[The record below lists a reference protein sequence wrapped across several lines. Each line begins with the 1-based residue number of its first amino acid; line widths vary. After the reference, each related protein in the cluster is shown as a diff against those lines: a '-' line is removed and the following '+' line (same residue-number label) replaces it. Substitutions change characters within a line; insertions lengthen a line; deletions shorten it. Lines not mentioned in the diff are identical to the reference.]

1 MKKMVYRCHLLSNK
15 KNIELEIYLNI
26 DRELTD
32 TDNRNIGEAADAIIQ
47 SIKDENLNL
56 DPEVREKAKKERDEI
71 LALFSGR
78 TIFVEETKNEYLIE
92 PYAKYYPW
100 LIVTTSKGRI
110 KIGWRKRMLNI
121 NWEDS
126 IIKESAEE
134 LFPDEDVT
142 KFDKTIHA
150 WGYDKAKEYID
161 LLLK

>member
-1 MKKMVYRCHLLSNK
+1 MKKLVYNYSDLSGVQ
-15 KNIELEIYLNI
+15 LEIFLDANR
-26 DRELTD
+26 DLTEND
-32 TDNRNIGEAADAIIQ
+32 KRQIALCADSLIV
-47 SIKDENLNL
+47 SLMDEKLNL
-56 DPEVREKAKKERDEI
+56 DPKVREKAKKEREDI
-71 LALFSGR
+71 LAVFSGR
-78 TIFVEETKNEYLIE
+78 DIFVEETNNEYFIM

-110 KIGWRKRMLNI
+110 KIGWRKRVLNI
-121 NWEDS
+121 CWDDS

-150 WGYDKAKEYID
+150 WGYDKAREYID